1 MMADINANKL
11 VEVVDDIEKHA
22 ASVSETL
29 QSLQAK
35 LDRGEPLTAADLQI
49 AVTDINRIDLLARDR
64 QDVGH

>member
-1 MMADINANKL
+1 MADVNADKL
-11 VEVVDDIEKHA
+11 VEVVDSIERHA
-22 ASVSETL
+22 LTVSESL

-49 AVTDINRIDLLARDR
+49 AVTDINRIDLLARSR